1 MAKLK
6 TGFKLVSIKH
16 DGVEDL
22 YIRTLD
28 GSAEDVLAWQFV
40 DGKFYIPGTSRA
52 DSDSDVN
59 RGTSLAKLIYEN
71 HLVDPTTGIVVDSGI
86 YASRTGIKDLDEDY
100 DLIHEVGLD
109 DYFDRGEAGDY
120 SIEHTEEL

>member
-6 TGFKLVSIKH
+6 TGFKLVSVKH

-40 DGKFYIPGTSRA
+40 DGKFYIPETNR
-52 DSDSDVN
+52 DSEIT
-59 RGTSLAKLIYEN
+59 RGTSLAKLIYQN
-71 HLVDPTTGIVVDSGI
+71 SLVDPTTGIVIDSGI
-86 YASRTGIKDLDEDY
+86 YASKTGIKNSDEDY

-109 DYFDRGEAGDY
+109 DYFDRGVAGDY
-120 SIEHTEEL
+120 NINEL

>member
-6 TGFKLVSIKH
+6 TGFKLVQVNH
-16 DGVEDL
+16 DGIQDL

-40 DGKFYIPGTSRA
+40 NGKFYIPSASKA
-52 DSDSDVN
+52 DSDSDDT

-86 YASRTGIKDLDEDY
+86 YASKTGIKDLDEDY
-100 DLIHEVGLD
+100 DLIHECALD
-109 DYFDRGEAGDY
+109 DYFDRGVVD
-120 SIEHTEEL
+120 SDIEEL